1 MGCGVMGTGIA
12 RLCAFHG
19 HSVTVVERDKRQLEA
34 GLTAVRDWLFRRM
47 SKGALDRPAYD
58 SAIGSLE
65 GSEDLDDLAI
75 SDLVIEA
82 IAEELPAKAALFRQL
97 GQVCGNTT
105 VLASNTSSL
114 SITALAASSGCPE
127 QVVGLHF
134 FNPPTVMRLVEVVTW
149 EGTSGPTIE
158 SATAFCVSIDR
169 VPVRVKDSPG
179 FIANR
184 LLIPFLF
191 DAVRLVEADVATAED
206 IDRVCRE
213 GLGHSMGPL
222 ATADLIG
229 LDTLSRIGESLL
241 NELKEDRF
249 QPPESILRLVAA
261 GRLGQKSGSGL
272 LLGEKTDTP
281 REDTGPRRDCGGKQ

>member
-1 MGCGVMGTGIA
+1 MGTGIA

-19 HSVTVVERDKRQLEA
+19 HSVTVVERDKHQLNA

-58 SAIGSLE
+58 SAIGGLE
-65 GSEDLDDLAI
+65 GSEDLGDLAI

-82 IAEELPAKAALFRQL
+82 IAEELPAKAALFRHL
-97 GQVCGNTT
+97 GQICGKTT

-114 SITALAASSGCPE
+114 SITALAASSGCSE
-127 QVVGLHF
+127 QVLGLHF
-134 FNPPTVMRLVEVVTW
+134 FNPPTVMRLVELVIS

-158 SATAFCVSIDR
+158 SATAFCASIDR
-169 VPVRVKDSPG
+169 IPVRVKDSPG

-191 DAVRLVEADVATAED
+191 DAVRLMEAGVATAED
-206 IDRVCRE
+206 IDLVCRE
-213 GLGHSMGPL
+213 GLGHSMGPF

-229 LDTLSRIGESLL
+229 LDTLSRIGEALL
-241 NELKEDRF
+241 SELEEERF
-249 QPPESILRLVAA
+249 QPPESILQLVAT

-272 LLGEKTDTP
+272 LLGEKTDAP
-281 REDTGPRRDCGGKQ
+281 RGAIGPRHDCGEKQ

>member
-1 MGCGVMGTGIA
+1 MGTGIA

-19 HSVTVVERDKRQLEA
+19 HSVTVAERDKDQLKA
-34 GLTAVRDWLFRRM
+34 GLTAVRDWLFGRM
-47 SKGALDRPAYD
+47 SKGALDRPTYD
-58 SAIGSLE
+58 SAIGGLE
-65 GSEDLDDLAI
+65 GTEDLDDLAA
-75 SDLVIEA
+75 SDLIIEA
-82 IAEELPAKAALFRQL
+82 IAEELPAKATLFRQL
-97 GQVCGNTT
+97 GQLCGNTT

-127 QVVGLHF
+127 RVVGLHF
-134 FNPPTVMRLVEVVTW
+134 FNPPTVMRLVELVTS
-149 EGTSGPTIE
+149 EATSGPTIE
-158 SATAFCVSIDR
+158 SATAFCLSIDR
-169 VPVRVKDSPG
+169 IPVRVKDSPG

-191 DAVRLVEADVATAED
+191 DAVRLMEAGVATAED

-241 NELKEDRF
+241 SELKEERF
-249 QPPESILRLVAA
+249 QPPESLLRLVAT

-281 REDTGPRRDCGGKQ
+281 GEATGPRRDCGGKQ

>member
-1 MGCGVMGTGIA
+1 MGTGIA

-19 HSVTVVERDKRQLEA
+19 HSVTVVERDKHQLNA

-47 SKGALDRPAYD
+47 SKGALDRQAYD
-58 SAIGSLE
+58 SAIGGLK
-65 GSEDLDDLAI
+65 GTEDLDDLAA

-82 IAEELPAKAALFRQL
+82 IAEELPAKAAIFRQL
-97 GQVCGNTT
+97 GQICGKTT

-114 SITALAASSGCPE
+114 SIAALAASSGCPE
-127 QVVGLHF
+127 RVVGLHF
-134 FNPPTVMRLVEVVTW
+134 FNPPTVMRLVELVTC
-149 EGTSGPTIE
+149 EGTSESAIE
-158 SATAFCVSIDR
+158 SATAFCLSIDR
-169 VPVRVKDSPG
+169 IAVRVKDSPG

-191 DAVRLVEADVATAED
+191 DAVRLMEAGVATAED

-229 LDTLSRIGESLL
+229 LDTLSRIGEALL
-241 NELKEDRF
+241 SELKEERF
-249 QPPESILRLVAA
+249 QPPESILQLVDT

-272 LLGEKTDTP
+272 LLGETTDGP
-281 REDTGPRRDCGGKQ
+281 HKATGPGNDCGEKQ